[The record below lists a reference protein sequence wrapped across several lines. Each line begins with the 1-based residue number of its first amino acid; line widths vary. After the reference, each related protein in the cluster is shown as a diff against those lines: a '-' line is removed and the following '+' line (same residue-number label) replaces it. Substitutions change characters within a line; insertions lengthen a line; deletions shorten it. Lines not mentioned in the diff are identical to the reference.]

1 MSATIH
7 RLPFSPRPVI
17 HVAPEDERDPH
28 TAAIEMF
35 KKFQQYARQ
44 NCGNIW
50 TENVIRAA
58 LDFDNS
64 NGWKE
69 RTRELLDGG
78 KSNV

>member
-1 MSATIH
+1 MSGNVVNFPM
-7 RLPFSPRPVI
+7 RSRPI
-17 HVAPEDERDPH
+17 PIASEDERDPH

-58 LDFDNS
+58 LAFDNS

-78 KSNV
+78 TKV